1 MNSTQRSYLRK
12 LAHSLKPVVM
22 IGKQGLSAAV
32 EEHVSEALHDHELIK
47 IKFIDYKAQK
57 REFSETLA
65 EHLSA
70 EVISII
76 GNIVTMFR
84 QNRDPEE
91 RIIRLP

>member
-1 MNSTQRSYLRK
+1 MNSTQRRYLRK
-12 LAHSLKPVVM
+12 SAHSLKPVVM

-32 EEHVSEALHDHELIK
+32 EEQVREALHDHELIK

-65 EHLSA
+65 ENLSA

-76 GNIVTMFR
+76 GNIATLFR
-84 QNRDPEE
+84 QNSDREE
-91 RIIRLP
+91 QIIQLP